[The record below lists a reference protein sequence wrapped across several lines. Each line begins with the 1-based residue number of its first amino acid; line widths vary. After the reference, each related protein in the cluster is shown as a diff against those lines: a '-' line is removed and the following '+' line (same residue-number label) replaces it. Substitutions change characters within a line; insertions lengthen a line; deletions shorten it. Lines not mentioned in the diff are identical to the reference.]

1 MKRCILALA
10 LLAVMTAAPA
20 AAAPQWKLDPP
31 HCQVVFTVRHIFAP
45 VTGRFRQFSGTVSF
59 DLQDLAHSRAE
70 LAIQTASIDTDVQ
83 ARDEHL
89 RSPEFFDVK
98 RFPQMRF
105 VSQRMVHKGGNQYV
119 AIGTLTMRDVS
130 RQVELPFTHLGTRL
144 HPQDPKLMVA
154 GFEANFTLDRLQ
166 YQVGNGRFYK
176 SGMLDKEVQV
186 SIHLELLRPR

>member
-1 MKRCILALA
+1 MKRCIVALA
-10 LLAVMTAAPA
+10 LLAALAAAPA

-45 VTGRFRQFSGTVSF
+45 VSGRFRQFSGAVSF
-59 DLQDLAHSRAE
+59 DPKDLAHSRAE
-70 LAIQTASIDTDVQ
+70 LVIQTASIDTDVK

-89 RSPEFFDVK
+89 RSEEFFDVK
-98 RFPQMRF
+98 RYPQMRF
-105 VSQRMVHKGGNQYV
+105 VSQRMVHKGGNQYA

-130 RQVELPFTHLGTRL
+130 RRVELPFTHLGTRV
-144 HPQDPKLMVA
+144 HPQDPKLLVA

-166 YQVGNGRFYK
+166 YHVGNGRFFK
-176 SGMLDKEVQV
+176 SGMLDKDVRV